1 MIVPKKL
8 KIDEISN
15 ILEKSEWVF
24 AKTMPET
31 PHFYT
36 LKRTWGD
43 KKQFESVVVY
53 IRKHGIKEEF
63 EGKQY
68 TYLYLGNFKYWTMG
82 EAIKDTILINRVT
95 I

>member
-1 MIVPKKL
+1 METQK
-8 KIDEISN
+8 N
-15 ILEKSEWVF
+15 IKNLFEENQWIF

-43 KKQFESVVVY
+43 KKQFESVVIY
-53 IRKHGIKEEF
+53 IREHGIKEEF
-63 EGKQY
+63 AGKQY
-68 TYLYLGNFKYWTMG
+68 IYLYLGEFKYWTMG
-82 EAIKDTILINRVT
+82 DDVKDTILINRVS

>member
-36 LKRTWGD
+36 LKRTWED

-63 EGKQY
+63 AGKQY

>member
-1 MIVPKKL
+1 MLIQ
-8 KIDEISN
+8 EN
-15 ILEKSEWVF
+15 IKNRLEENQWIF
-24 AKTMPET
+24 AKTMPEM

-36 LKRTWGD
+36 LKRTWSNE
-43 KKQFESVVVY
+43 KEFESTVIY
-53 IRKHGIKEEF
+53 IRKHGIEEEF
-63 EGKQY
+63 AGKQY